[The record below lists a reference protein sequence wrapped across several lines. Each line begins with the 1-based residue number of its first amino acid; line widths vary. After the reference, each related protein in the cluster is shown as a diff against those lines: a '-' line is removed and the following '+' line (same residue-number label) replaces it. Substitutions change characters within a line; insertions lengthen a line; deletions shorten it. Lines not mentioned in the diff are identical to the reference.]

1 LLPGMFVRAQ
11 LTRGTRS
18 AALLVPQRGVTR
30 NPKGDATVLVVDKED
45 KVAEK
50 VVTADRAINGEWLI
64 TAGLEA
70 GERVIVDGLQKAK
83 PGSQVK
89 PIPAG
94 EANGSMQAGTPA
106 EVVKR

>member
-1 LLPGMFVRAQ
+1 M
-11 LTRGTRS
+11 
-18 AALLVPQRGVTR
+18 
-30 NPKGDATVLVVDKED
+30 
-45 KVAEK
+45 
-50 VVTADRAINGEWLI
+50 TADRAINGEWLI
-64 TAGLEA
+64 TGGLEA

-94 EANGSMQAGTPA
+94 EVERGHAGGTPA